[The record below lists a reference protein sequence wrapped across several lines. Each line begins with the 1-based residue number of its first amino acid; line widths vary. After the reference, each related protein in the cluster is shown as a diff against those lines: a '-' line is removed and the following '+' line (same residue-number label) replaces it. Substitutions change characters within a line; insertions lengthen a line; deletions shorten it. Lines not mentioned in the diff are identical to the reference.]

1 MKFLTTSK
9 RWMFDAAEEFD
20 WRDFTVNEVCRMS
33 DVWPPLLT
41 TMNEDPPQRRRIIE
55 SCGGDML
62 SNLLLKDYRSGG

>member
-1 MKFLTTSK
+1 
-9 RWMFDAAEEFD
+9 
-20 WRDFTVNEVCRMS
+20 MS
-33 DVWPPLLT
+33 DVWPPLLI